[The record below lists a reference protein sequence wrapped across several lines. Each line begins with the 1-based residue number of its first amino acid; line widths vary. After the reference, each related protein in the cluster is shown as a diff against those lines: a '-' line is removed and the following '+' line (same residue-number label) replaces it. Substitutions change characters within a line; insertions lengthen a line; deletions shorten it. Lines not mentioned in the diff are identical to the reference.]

1 MNAHEL
7 EARLNA
13 HREVLISLMASMMA
27 DHRYEK
33 VFDDL
38 QEDAVFRDGEEDPGI
53 VPTKAFASETHAAS
67 RAGSTPPAIAATSTC
82 GSGCSTCTRTGAPT
96 T

>member
-27 DHRYEK
+27 ESRHAK
-33 VFDDL
+33 VFDEL
-38 QEDAVFRDGEEDPGI
+38 QQDAIFRDGEEDPGI
-53 VPTKAFASETHAAS
+53 VPTKAFASEAHAADEIARLLDAA
-67 RAGSTPPAIAATSTC
+67 RARAAAT
-82 GSGCSTCTRTGAPT
+82 
-96 T
+96 

>member
-27 DHRYEK
+27 EGRHAR
-33 VFDDL
+33 VFDEL
-38 QEDAVFRDGEEDPGI
+38 EQDALFRDGEEDPGI
-53 VPTKAFASETHAAS
+53 VPSRAFASEAHAADEIARLLGAA
-67 RAGSTPPAIAATSTC
+67 RARARAFDG
-82 GSGCSTCTRTGAPT
+82 
-96 T
+96 

>member
-1 MNAHEL
+1 MNGQEL

-27 DHRYEK
+27 DPRHAK

-38 QEDAVFRDGEEDPGI
+38 QQDAIFRDGEEDPGV
-53 VPTKAFASETHAAS
+53 VPTRAFAAEVHAADEIAKLLDAA
-67 RAGSTPPAIAATSTC
+67 RARAAT
-82 GSGCSTCTRTGAPT
+82 A
-96 T
+96 

>member
-13 HREVLISLMASMMA
+13 HREVLISLMASMIA

-53 VPTKAFASETHAAS
+53 VPTKAFASETHAADEIARLLEAA
-67 RAGSTPPAIAATSTC
+67 RARAA
-82 GSGCSTCTRTGAPT
+82 AA
-96 T
+96 

>member
-1 MNAHEL
+1 MNPYEL

-27 DHRYEK
+27 DGRHAR

-38 QEDAVFRDGEEDPGI
+38 QQDAVFSDGEEDPG
-53 VPTKAFASETHAAS
+53 VMPSEAYASEHHAADEIARLLEAA
-67 RAGSTPPAIAATSTC
+67 RARA
-82 GSGCSTCTRTGAPT
+82 RVL
-96 T
+96 